1 MMGIESR
8 PARTAGNRGA
18 IRAAMIAIATGNSR
32 DANGFRGGHELV
44 TTPNP

>member
-18 IRAAMIAIATGNSR
+18 IRAATIATGNSR